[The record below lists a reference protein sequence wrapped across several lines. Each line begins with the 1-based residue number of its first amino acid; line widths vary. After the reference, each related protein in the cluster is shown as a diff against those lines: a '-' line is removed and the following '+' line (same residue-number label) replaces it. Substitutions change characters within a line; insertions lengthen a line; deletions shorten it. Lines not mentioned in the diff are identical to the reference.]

1 MDSLLFNLLTL
12 VTSFF
17 VSIIFLTL
25 HQKLADK
32 YNFLSKENGLKVP
45 NKIVPTSGGIAMAF
59 SFLLMILV
67 LNYQNDTPSSYLFTL
82 FFGAG
87 TMAFIGFLDD
97 LFSLSALLRILAQIL
112 FVTFIIYTFDL
123 HLYYS
128 HLTNPLPYII
138 VFAYSLFFIWVINT
152 FNFID
157 GADGLLISNTFLI
170 SIVSGVYFYLAG
182 EIPSAFI
189 LWILASVSLGF
200 LKFNWTP
207 AKIFMGDSGSLF
219 LGSLF
224 VIFMTT
230 SIVKDQI
237 SLWTWLILLSLFLT
251 ETTVTLF
258 VRLWRRENVLSGRHA
273 LHAYQKLV
281 VKTNDHSAPSKAYL
295 LLQCLWT
302 IPASAA
308 SVFFP
313 EISFYIFFTAILP
326 MIFVFYYFG
335 PGQLE

>member
-224 VIFMTT
+224 VIF
-230 SIVKDQI
+230 
-237 SLWTWLILLSLFLT
+237 
-251 ETTVTLF
+251 
-258 VRLWRRENVLSGRHA
+258 
-273 LHAYQKLV
+273 
-281 VKTNDHSAPSKAYL
+281 DHL
-295 LLQCLWT
+295 NC
-302 IPASAA
+302 
-308 SVFFP
+308 
-313 EISFYIFFTAILP
+313 
-326 MIFVFYYFG
+326 
-335 PGQLE
+335 